1 MNKHRVKIVIPFF
14 LLFFINLVFVNAN
27 EKNIELFFSHERGF
41 YYETFTLEINC
52 PIPTSKIKYT
62 LDGSNPINSSTAILS
77 NSPVFVQVN
86 LNSIVN
92 RDLAPGFIIT
102 VCAIDSDTL
111 IGKIVSQTYL
121 FPEKINSLSRD
132 NVVPGSKWLQLGSA
146 HDINYGMDPDIYN
159 NANYKFQLIDA
170 FKSIPTLSLITDLEN
185 LFDADS
191 GIYINSL
198 FHGDKWER
206 SASLELL
213 NPDGSE
219 GFQINCGMR
228 IRGGWSRHID
238 NPKHAFRFFFRK
250 EYGKSKLEF
259 PLFGDEGVKEFDK
272 IDLRT
277 SQNYSWSY
285 YGDQNNTFLRDIFSR
300 DAQRDMNQPY
310 TRSKYYH
317 LFING
322 TYWGLYQTQERP
334 EANFAKSYFGGNKDD
349 YDVIKVDIGED
360 FNLYNVEATDGTL
373 DKWRELWEASE
384 IGFADDEMYF
394 KIQGLDKN
402 LLPNPLFPKL
412 LDVDNL
418 IDYMIVTFFTG
429 DFDGPISGFRNNNSP
444 NNFYAIINRINPDG
458 FKFFRH
464 DAEHTLFFN
473 DWGIDR
479 TGPFTAGSDFFSSN
493 PQWIHQKLSENKN
506 YRLKFADRVYKHF
519 FNNGALTL
527 ENNIKRILDRK
538 AQIETPI
545 VAESARWGDSK
556 TYNPRTKIDWIN
568 AVNFIINDYLPTRND
583 VVLEQL
589 KRKKLFSNL
598 IPPQLNLQSGI
609 ISKGTEI
616 QLSVPLGE
624 IYYTL
629 DGTDPYSPVNSNS
642 NFSKEAISVSTP
654 KKVIIPTIEH
664 NNNWKTDINFDDS
677 SWMMCEGE
685 NAGVGYDNANEY
697 DKYIALNVKD
707 FMHESGVNPNNS
719 CFIRIPF
726 TIENAE
732 LSSSNFMNLKIWVDD
747 GFVAYLNGVKV
758 AEMNAPSNIEWNSAA
773 TTYGEATDFEQFNLS
788 QYLTLLKEGEN
799 IFAIQG
805 LNSSIQSSD
814 FLILP
819 ILTIG
824 NVSNNGSVSPSA
836 ILYNNPIIINETT
849 TIKARSLI
857 NLEWSALS
865 ENKFIITENL
875 DNIKITEL
883 NYHPTDQI
891 IGQDTVSGKSFE
903 FIEIK
908 NIGTLELNLTE
919 SSFVNGIN
927 YKFPKGAILR
937 SKEFFV
943 LASDS
948 LQFINRY
955 GFAPFGEF
963 SGQLDND
970 GEKIVFINASSDT
983 VINFVYNDKLPWP
996 EEADGDGYSLVS
1008 TTRNPLSFPNDPNY
1022 WTKSATINGSPG
1034 VDDLVSDVIELNQ
1047 NKSINFELFQN
1058 YPNPFNPTTEINFA
1072 LAKSGKV
1079 NLTVYNIIGQKI
1091 AELINSNMNAGNYK
1105 TQFNAKNLA
1114 SGLYFYRLETPSYSK
1129 TMKMLFIK

>member
-1 MNKHRVKIVIPFF
+1 MNKYLIHIIIS
-14 LLFFINLVFVNAN
+14 LFYFAFVNTIAQT
-27 EKNIELFFSHERGF
+27 KVDIIFSDESGF
-41 YYETFTLEINC
+41 YYNEFALEINC
-52 PIPTSKIKYT
+52 EVATAKIKYT
-62 LDGSNPINSSTAILS
+62 LDGSNPFYSNTAILS
-77 NSPVFVQVN
+77 NLPVSVQIN
-86 LNSIVN
+86 PNSIVM
-92 RDLAPGFIIT
+92 RDFAPGFILT
-102 VCAIDSDTL
+102 ACAINSDTL
-111 IGKIVSQTYL
+111 VSDIVSKTYL

-132 NVVPGSKWLQLGSA
+132 NIAPGNKWLPLGSA
-146 HDINYGMDPDIYN
+146 HDISYGMDPDIYN
-159 NANYKFQLIDA
+159 NAYYKSQLEDA
-170 FKSIPTLSLITDLEN
+170 FKSISTLSLITDLDN
-185 LFDADS
+185 LFNPDS
-191 GIYINSL
+191 GIYVNSL
-198 FHGDKWER
+198 FHGDNWER
-206 SASLELL
+206 KVSLELL

-238 NPKHAFRFFFRK
+238 NPKHAFRIFFRK

-285 YGDQNNTFLRDIFSR
+285 YGDVNNTFLRDIFSR
-300 DAQRDMNQPY
+300 DTQRDMNQPY
-310 TRSKYYH
+310 TRSRFYH

-322 TYWGLYQTQERP
+322 TYWGLYQTQERS
-334 EANFAKSYFGGNKDD
+334 EASFAESYFGGNKED
-349 YDVIKVDIGED
+349 YDVIKVDVGENFD
-360 FNLYNVEATDGTL
+360 VYKVEATNGTL
-373 DKWRELWEASE
+373 DKWKQIWDAAE
-384 IGFADDEMYF
+384 IGFKDDELYF
-394 KIQGLDKN
+394 KIQGLNSDFSR
-402 LLPNPLFPKL
+402 NPLIEKL

-479 TGPFTAGSDFFSSN
+479 TGPYTAGSEFLSSN

-506 YRLKFADRVYKHF
+506 YRLRFADRVYKHF
-519 FNNGALTL
+519 FNNGALTS

-538 AQIETPI
+538 SQIETAI

-556 TYNPRTKIDWIN
+556 TYNPKNKIDWIN
-568 AVNFIINDYLPTRND
+568 AINFIINDYLPTRND
-583 VVLEQL
+583 VVLAQL
-589 KRKKLFSNL
+589 KGKKLFSNL
-598 IPPQLNLQSGI
+598 IPPQFNLLSGI

-616 QLSVPLGE
+616 QLNAPSGE

-629 DGTDPYSPVNSNS
+629 DGMDPYSPVNDNS
-642 NFSKEAISVSTP
+642 IFSKEVISVSAT
-654 KKVIIPTIEH
+654 KKVIIPNIEQ
-664 NNNWKTDINFDDS
+664 NNNWKTDISFDDS
-677 SWMMCEGE
+677 NWMMCEGE

-697 DKYIALNVKD
+697 NKYIALNVKD
-707 FMHESGVNPNNS
+707 FMHESGANPNNS

-726 TIENAE
+726 TVENAE
-732 LSSSNFMNLKIWVDD
+732 LSSSNFLNLKILVDD

-773 TTYGEATDFEQFNLS
+773 TIFGEATDFEQFNLS

-819 ILTIG
+819 ILIIG

-849 TIKARSLI
+849 TIKTRSLI

-875 DNIKITEL
+875 NNIKITEL

-903 FIEIK
+903 FVEIK
-908 NIGTLELNLTE
+908 NIGTIELNLTE
-919 SSFVNGIN
+919 ASFVNGIN
-927 YKFPKGAILR
+927 YKFPKGAILAP
-937 SKEFFV
+937 KEFFV
-943 LASDS
+943 IASDS
-948 LQFINRY
+948 AYFVNRY
-955 GFAPFGEF
+955 GFAPYGEF

-1047 NKSINFELFQN
+1047 NMPINFELFQN
-1058 YPNPFNPTTEINFA
+1058 YPNPFNPTTEIEFA
-1072 LAKSGKV
+1072 LAKTGKV
-1079 NLTVYNIIGQKI
+1079 NLSVYNIIGQKI
-1091 AELINSNMNAGNYK
+1091 AELINSNMKAGNYK

-1114 SGLYFYRLETPSYSK
+1114 SGLYLYRLETPSYSK
-1129 TMKMLFIK
+1129 TMKMLLIK